1 VISVPLPLRER
12 MCGLPQASSM
22 IVIVAVRFP
31 TAAGVN
37 VTVIVHFAPTASD
50 VLQVLDVIVKSL
62 LLVPPSGH
70 SLTNRG
76 LINMQPAWCLPVS
89 FALYHPGEIAQMS

>member
-1 VISVPLPLRER
+1 MRTTPRPPHPVSGGKENQLRMNKHIR
-12 MCGLPQASSM
+12 FASM

-62 LLVPPSGH
+62 LLVPPSVM
-70 SLTNRG
+70 LV
-76 LINMQPAWCLPVS
+76 MVS
-89 FALYHPGEIAQMS
+89 AT